1 MGRVGPVRPSLETMA
16 RTGLWP
22 TPTGGVLREPLAFAS
37 QLNPTWVDAKASGSR
52 NTPNSKAH
60 PGVSL
65 TDAVRQDG
73 GHGRWPTPA
82 ARDWRS
88 GRGRSPNGHTRQ
100 LPEQAGGQL
109 NPTWVEWLLGYP
121 TGWTDCAASETRSS
135 RKSRNSLAERLT
147 IIPLTWKQAC
157 RFTEALHRHHRP
169 PRGAKFALGVV
180 DRDGTLHGI
189 ALCCRPIAR
198 VLDDGLTLEVNRTA
212 TDGCPNANSALYGA
226 CWRVAAAMGYRRII
240 TYTQAGETG
249 ASLTASGYVRVRD
262 LPARGSW
269 AASSVAL
276 KHLRDAVGTGSVE
289 RILWRRGDQLGLELT
304 APRRL

>member
-1 MGRVGPVRPSLETMA
+1 MIQILSLLCGAPTALAGIQCQQLLYPISARSPRTVDSPRPS
-16 RTGLWP
+16 R
-22 TPTGGVLREPLAFAS
+22 
-37 QLNPTWVDAKASGSR
+37 
-52 NTPNSKAH
+52 
-60 PGVSL
+60 
-65 TDAVRQDG
+65 
-73 GHGRWPTPA
+73 A
-82 ARDWRS
+82 ATFS
-88 GRGRSPNGHTRQ
+88 TIAYRGRTSPIIRANCDHRP
-100 LPEQAGGQL
+100 L
-109 NPTWVEWLLGYP
+109 
-121 TGWTDCAASETRSS
+121 RSPA
-135 RKSRNSLAERLT
+135 RPA
-147 IIPLTWKQAC
+147 PFPA
-157 RFTEALHRHHRP
+157 EALHRHHRP